1 LDPVLEGGTMI
12 KLGIAGVCGRMGSAI
27 LKLALVD
34 PDFTVNGALEREGHP
49 MLGKG
54 LDMVVPGAPGACR
67 VNDDPAHT
75 INNID
80 VLIDFTEPAST
91 LQHFRLVAAK
101 GKAMVVGTTGFSR
114 EAVQEISNAAG
125 VRAVISP
132 NMSIG
137 VNLMFDLVRRAA
149 SALTNDYDVE
159 IVEMHH
165 KWKKDAPS
173 GTAARLRQ
181 MVEAGRP
188 DTAWSQVSGR
198 EGIVGERKPEE
209 IAVLAVRGG
218 DIVGEH
224 TVFFAGL
231 GERVEITHRA
241 YSRENFAR
249 GALLAAKWLANQPP
263 GIYDMSHVLGLKS

>member
-1 LDPVLEGGTMI
+1 
-12 KLGIAGVCGRMGSAI
+12 
-27 LKLALVD
+27 
-34 PDFTVNGALEREGHP
+34 

-75 INNID
+75 INQRRCAHRFYGTRLNP
-80 VLIDFTEPAST
+80 PA
-91 LQHFRLVAAK
+91 LQTRGSPRQGDGGRHHRLLQGGAS
-101 GKAMVVGTTGFSR
+101 GNL
-114 EAVQEISNAAG
+114 QNAAG

-173 GTAARLRQ
+173 GTAVRLRQ

-188 DTAWSQVSGR
+188 DTAWSPCLRQR
-198 EGIVGERKPEE
+198 RY
-209 IAVLAVRGG
+209 R
-218 DIVGEH
+218 
-224 TVFFAGL
+224 
-231 GERVEITHRA
+231 R
-241 YSRENFAR
+241 
-249 GALLAAKWLANQPP
+249 
-263 GIYDMSHVLGLKS
+263 